1 MKTKLPNLIYAAL
14 AFFVQLKLTTYLRQY
29 TPNNPLQHL
38 LFTLYMFALVVT
50 IILTASWAS
59 NLNKKQ
65 AGIIIALEF
74 ILISASLILPS
85 YKPSSVFLELLL
97 FYGLIP
103 LLGQGIAM
111 ANLSKDMSKTKI
123 VRPAML
129 VCGLVLSFAMIYIY
143 SLDLNYTISTKLA
156 YVWGVIILL
165 IYGMC
170 WRMGTKNK

>member
-65 AGIIIALEF
+65 ASIIIALES
-74 ILISASLILPS
+74 ILIIASLILPS

-111 ANLSKDMSKTKI
+111 ANLNKDMNKTKT
-123 VRPAML
+123 VRLALL
-129 VCGLVLSFAMIYIY
+129 VIGLVVSVAMIYIY
-143 SLDLNYTISTKLA
+143 SLPLSYAISVKLA
-156 YVWGVIILL
+156 YIWGAIILL
-165 IYGMC
+165 LYGMC
-170 WRMGTKNK
+170 WRMNTKNK

>member
-59 NLNKKQ
+59 NLNKK
-65 AGIIIALEF
+65 IIIALEF

-156 YVWGVIILL
+156 YIWGVIILL

>member
-1 MKTKLPNLIYAAL
+1 EIKLRNNSSLH
-14 AFFVQLKLTTYLRQY
+14 KLFYGL
-29 TPNNPLQHL
+29 
-38 LFTLYMFALVVT
+38 
-50 IILTASWAS
+50 ILTASWAS
-59 NLNKKQ
+59 NLNKK
-65 AGIIIALEF
+65 IIIALEF

-156 YVWGVIILL
+156 YIWGVIILL